1 MSNIVEK
8 IVQYLYNN
16 SVISLV
22 HYEGYIIMLEKKRI
36 NWIDI
41 ANGIAISL
49 IAIFHISQNKY
60 INTVII
66 SFALPTFAFISGYLF
81 KPKGIKENFKRRI
94 ITLIVPYLIIGTLEL
109 IYYWLFE
116 CRFREHTCNFLQSVL
131 GLLSGYYDW
140 LEFNVH
146 LWYLPF
152 FFMLTNLYNFLYVK
166 LNKNVARLS
175 FIILAIL
182 GCFVDIPNLP
192 LSINRVE
199 LFMYYAMGEILQNKI
214 KLIDQS
220 KKGFKFLIMFCCAI
234 AFAGMTYFNFTW
246 NVLGFIRA
254 FLGIFVIIIISKMI
268 EDKDFIFKKLGKES
282 LIILCVHGPIY
293 RILIKLMSVIIGV
306 DSNAIR
312 NTGHFC
318 LIVVVLDLLI
328 SYGLSLMFKNII
340 TFKNRARKEVEE

>member
-1 MSNIVEK
+1 MC
-8 IVQYLYNN
+8 
-16 SVISLV
+16 
-22 HYEGYIIMLEKKRI
+22 EKKRI
-36 NWIDI
+36 NWVDI

-94 ITLIVPYLIIGTLEL
+94 ITLIIPYLIIGMLEL

-116 CRFREHTCNFLQSVL
+116 CRFREHTCNFWQSVL

-140 LEFNVH
+140 LEFNSH

-152 FFMLTNLYNFLYVK
+152 FFMLTNLYNFVYVK
-166 LNKNVARLS
+166 LNKNMARLS
-175 FIILAIL
+175 FIILAIF

-199 LFMYYAMGEILQNKI
+199 LFMYYAMGEVLQDKI

-220 KKGFKFLIMFCCAI
+220 KKALNFFIFFCCAI

-246 NVLGFIRA
+246 NVLSFIRA

-306 DSNAIR
+306 DSDVIR
-312 NTGHFC
+312 NTGYFC

-328 SYGLSLMFKNII
+328 SYGVSLIFKKII
-340 TFKNRARKEVEE
+340 TFKNRTRKEAEE